1 MDSRPSGGQA
11 RFVAPGLSV
20 SYKESTKIRGVG
32 LGFVYA
38 RLMSEPVSN
47 TPLNVHDLAPSEERS
62 GTKFRLQLVIE
73 NNSGHEEVH
82 EMAGIERE
90 GVEMETLGLTL
101 AEGKLILKK
110 IQEGV
115 VPEQI
120 HDALARRRRCPECG
134 KGRHSKG
141 HHDITIRTLFGNQEL
156 QSPRLEHCRCQPHEE
171 KTFSPLQTVLPE
183 HISPEMLYLEV
194 KWSSLLPYEVGC
206 DLLHEV
212 LPVNEKLSAV
222 TIRNHL
228 FEVAERMEK
237 ELGEERL
244 SLLEG
249 CEQDWAQLPI
259 PDGPLTVGLDGGF
272 VRARARHKRG
282 CFEVIAGKSVLE
294 FKRDDPEAERS
305 KKCFSFVQTYDA
317 KPRRRIFELLKSQ
330 GMAMNQQVTFLS
342 DGGDDVRQV
351 QQYLNP
357 EAEYWLDWFHVTMRI
372 TVMKQMAKGL
382 AKERKAPAETGSE
395 PAGAP
400 ERKSIE
406 KELQSLKW
414 NLWRGN
420 VERALERIESLQSD
434 LGLMAGGTENRDK
447 LLKQLREF
455 DGYIENNREFIPNY
469 GERYRNGERISTGF
483 VESTVN
489 QVVSKRM
496 VKKQQMA
503 WTEREAHL
511 LRRPPS

>member
-1 MDSRPSGGQA
+1 
-11 RFVAPGLSV
+11 
-20 SYKESTKIRGVG
+20 
-32 LGFVYA
+32 
-38 RLMSEPVSN
+38 MSEPVST
-47 TPLNVHDLAPSEERS
+47 TPQNDYDLATSEGTSR
-62 GTKFRLQLVIE
+62 TKFRLQLVIE
-73 NNSGHEEVH
+73 NNSGQEEVH
-82 EMAGIERE
+82 EVAHIERE
-90 GVEMETLGLTL
+90 AVEMETLGLTL

-115 VPEQI
+115 VREQI
-120 HDALARRRRCPECG
+120 HDALARRRHCPDCG
-134 KGRHSKG
+134 KARHRKG
-141 HHDITIRTLFGNQEL
+141 HHDITIRTLFGNLEL
-156 QSPRLEHCRCQPHEE
+156 QSPRLEHCGCQPHAE

-194 KWSSLLPYEVGC
+194 KWSSLLPYEVSC

-212 LPVNEKLSAV
+212 LPVNEKLSPV
-222 TIRNHL
+222 TLRNHL

-244 SLLEG
+244 SLIEG
-249 CEQDWAQLPI
+249 GEQDGEQLPI

-272 VRARARHKRG
+272 VRARHQRV

-294 FKRDDPEAERS
+294 FKRDDPEAEQS
-305 KKCFSFVQTYDA
+305 KKCFGFVQTYDA

-342 DGGDDVRQV
+342 DGGDDVRQL

-357 EAEYWLDWFHVTMRI
+357 EAEYWLDWFHITMRI

-382 AKERKAPAETGSE
+382 AKESAASVDIDGE
-395 PAGAP
+395 PAARPKG
-400 ERKSIE
+400 KSMDEEI
-406 KELQSLKW
+406 QSLKW
-414 NLWRGN
+414 NLWHGN
-420 VERALERIESLQSD
+420 VERALERIEDLQWD
-434 LGLMAGGTENRDK
+434 LELVAGKTENGTK

-455 DGYIENNREFIPNY
+455 EGYIQNNREFIPNY
-469 GERYRNGERISTGF
+469 GERYRNRERISTAF

-489 QVVSKRM
+489 QLVSKRM

-503 WTEREAHL
+503 WTERGAHL
-511 LRRPPS
+511 LLQVRTHVLNGELDETFRRWYPKFRPPLPVILKAAA